1 MVVSP
6 TEDAQDGT
14 TYPISW
20 QSEAGTVYGG
30 TVDLVSGVLTVTAI
44 GKVFDGTE
52 DWASYQTSPN
62 RFYRYSLTDIQ
73 TSSPINENRACSHF
87 RNATVITS
95 TTSVGFNGYTSSGM
109 NSIWFN
115 FRPDL
120 EEIPDVDAWKAWLA
134 EQYANGTPV
143 QAYCPIITPITYQLT
158 PVEVKTLLGL
168 NNVWA
173 DTGDVE
179 VQYRADT
186 KMYIDGKN
194 TDFSK
199 LIAPTEADYKATR
212 AYTSG
217 SLMIVGSQLYKAT
230 TSIANGAT
238 LTVGT
243 NITATTLAEVI
254 AAL

>member
-1 MVVSP
+1 MVISP
-6 TEDAQDGT
+6 TQDAQDGT

-30 TVDLVSGVLTVTAI
+30 TVDLVSGVLIVTH
-44 GKVFDGTE
+44 GYVDLGTL
-52 DWASYQTSPN
+52 DWAKGTASGVTEYHAVIGDKENAANNTGIITAYKMLSENAAGAPAARAMLANNDKCAVLSKGTSQPYVYI
-62 RFYRYSLTDIQ
+62 RDDT
-73 TSSPINENRACSHF
+73 
-87 RNATVITS
+87 
-95 TTSVGFNGYTSSGM
+95 YTSASEFKTGVSGVM
-109 NSIWFN
+109 
-115 FRPDL
+115 L
-120 EEIPDVDAWKAWLA
+120 VYELA
-134 EQYANGTPV
+134 APQ
-143 QAYCPIITPITYQLT
+143 TYQLT
-158 PVEVKTLLGL
+158 PTEVRSLLGL
-168 NNVWA
+168 NNVWV

-186 KMYIDGKN
+186 KLYIDGKN

-199 LIAPTEADYKATR
+199 LIAPTEAAYTATR

-217 SLMIVGSQLYKAT
+217 SLLIVGNQLYKAT